1 MDLNRLWVLGSVVL
15 IAATALLG
23 WVLGISPKLS
33 EAGLAD
39 ADRVAVE
46 TQNSASAL
54 KVAALKE
61 KFDSIGDL
69 KGELSALRMAVP
81 NAAEIPAFVTQL
93 DSIAEQH
100 QVTLTD
106 ISVNDA
112 QAYVP
117 LVVAPTA
124 IEAPAA
130 DASAPTATTA
140 PTATAA
146 PTAAEVA
153 AALAPVPNALIT
165 ASNFVSVPISLSVS
179 GSYGNVLDFI
189 EGLQKGTRLVMVTT
203 FATTPAEASSSA
215 APVATNSTTVQ
226 APIGSDQ
233 VTTTIS
239 ALIYVLLNP
248 AAATPATGAP
258 VPAE

>member
-15 IAATALLG
+15 IAATAVLG

-33 EAGLAD
+33 EASIAD

-54 KVAALKE
+54 KVAALKV
-61 KFDSIGDL
+61 KFENIGDL
-69 KGELSALRMAVP
+69 KGELSALRLAVP

-93 DSIAEQH
+93 DSIAQQH

-106 ISVNDA
+106 ISVKDA

-117 LVVAPTA
+117 VVVAPTA
-124 IEAPAA
+124 TAAEGAQTAPTPTATP
-130 DASAPTATTA
+130 APTAS
-140 PTATAA
+140 AA

-203 FATTPAEASSSA
+203 FATARAESPPAAAPTAITTTTVDTPA
-215 APVATNSTTVQ
+215 T
-226 APIGSDQ
+226 SDQ

-239 ALIYVLLNP
+239 ALIYVLIDPP
-248 AAATPATGAP
+248 AAAAPPAG
-258 VPAE
+258 

>member
-15 IAATALLG
+15 IAATAVLG

-33 EAGLAD
+33 EASIAD

-46 TQNSASAL
+46 TQNSAAAL
-54 KVAALKE
+54 KVAALKV
-61 KFDSIGDL
+61 KFDNIRDL
-69 KGELSALRMAVP
+69 KGELSALRLAVP

-106 ISVNDA
+106 ISVKDA

-117 LVVAPTA
+117 VVVAPTA
-124 IEAPAA
+124 TATEGAQTAP
-130 DASAPTATTA
+130 APTATPA
-140 PTATAA
+140 PTASAA

-179 GSYGNVLDFI
+179 GRYGNVLDFI

-203 FATTPAEASSSA
+203 FATARMETPDPAGPASNSTSIIETSA
-215 APVATNSTTVQ
+215 AS
-226 APIGSDQ
+226 GQ

-239 ALIYVLLNP
+239 ALIYVLLDQAT
-248 AAATPATGAP
+248 AAPTPAG
-258 VPAE
+258 